1 MSEEE
6 GEEIGADVYDNED
19 DGADEES
26 SPLEESIEEG
36 EEDVPA
42 QPVEIVREEI
52 LTVAENP
59 NADTFSD
66 GSTEDYGRGDDLYEL
81 VKAHSGQLSRLT
93 DIVESLQSQ
102 IKQLE
107 GTRLSGRK
115 TSSAT
120 RTSSRSMK
128 RKKNKEAT
136 SKKSKGKSSKR
147 K

>member
-6 GEEIGADVYDNED
+6 EEQIGVNIYNED
-19 DGADEES
+19 DSDEET

-36 EEDVPA
+36 IA
-42 QPVEIVREEI
+42 ARPVEIVKEEI
-52 LTVAENP
+52 VTVAENP

-93 DIVESLQSQ
+93 DIVESLRSQ

-107 GTRLSGRK
+107 DTRLSGRK

-128 RKKNKEAT
+128 RKKNKTT
-136 SKKSKGKSSKR
+136 SKKTKGRVVRGSKQF
-147 K
+147 